1 MNQHDRDNLDFLLSA
16 SPEVIEDWY
25 EQMGEDDIEYAFELL
40 EAYSQ
45 ELAAQDLAASL
56 ADRNIL
62 IAPLTD
68 TVH

>member
-1 MNQHDRDNLDFLLSA
+1 MD
-16 SPEVIEDWY
+16 
-25 EQMGEDDIEYAFELL
+25 EDDIKYAFELL
-40 EAYSQ
+40 EAYSR
-45 ELAAQDLAASL
+45 ELAVQELAASL

>member
-1 MNQHDRDNLDFLLSA
+1 MNQHDRDNLDFLLGA

-25 EQMGEDDIEYAFELL
+25 EQMSDDDIEYAFELL
-40 EAYSQ
+40 EEYAQ
-45 ELAAQDLAASL
+45 ELAANELAASL

-62 IAPLTD
+62 IAPLTN